1 MHAMQ
6 IEVLGSIPSSYFF
19 FAKISELLIG
29 GDIMKDISN
38 DIIDLLDAIQLYHH
52 ISVSAAL
59 IGIDDYVKKADDE
72 MIDILNLL
80 RSLFKE
86 SFD

>member
-1 MHAMQ
+1 
-6 IEVLGSIPSSYFF
+6 
-19 FAKISELLIG
+19 
-29 GDIMKDISN
+29 MKDVSN
-38 DIIDLLDAIQLYHH
+38 EIIDLLDAIQLYHH

>member
-1 MHAMQ
+1 
-6 IEVLGSIPSSYFF
+6 
-19 FAKISELLIG
+19 
-29 GDIMKDISN
+29 MKDISN
-38 DIIDLLDAIQLYHH
+38 EIIDLLDAIQLYHH

-59 IGIDDYVKKADDE
+59 IGVNDYIKKSDDE

-80 RSLFKE
+80 RQLVKE